1 MWPHFDRA
9 VEIVRHKA
17 ECTPREDLAYVSE
30 SSASTAEARSDNE
43 ANAGKEPRDEGRR
56 PGASM
61 RMDGKPP
68 EVTAAEPP
76 RVGDLDR
83 SLDGT
88 AAEGRARCQPH
99 VAEEADGAANPGQPN
114 LDVGVSDA
122 VGQVGDEETYRA
134 TYLP

>member
-17 ECTPREDLAYVSE
+17 ACTPRDDLAYVSE
-30 SSASTAEARSDNE
+30 SSASTAEARSDDE

-68 EVTAAEPP
+68 EITAAEPP

-88 AAEGRARCQPH
+88 ATEGRARCHPH
-99 VAEEADGAANPGQPN
+99 VAEVAGAAAATGLPS
-114 LDVGVSDA
+114 LDVDVEGA
-122 VGQVGDEETYRA
+122 VGQVDLGDG
-134 TYLP
+134 

>member
-17 ECTPREDLAYVSE
+17 ACTPRDDLAYVSE

-76 RVGDLDR
+76 RGGVLDL
-83 SLDGT
+83 SLEGT
-88 AAEGRARCQPH
+88 AADGPARCQPH
-99 VAEEADGAANPGQPN
+99 VAEDADEAANPGQPG
-114 LDVGVSDA
+114 LEVVVGDA
-122 VGQVGDEETYRA
+122 VGQVGDEGTYWA